1 MLLPVLQKVHVGN
14 KPGTVQ
20 LFVSTVVQIRPI
32 PIFNGK
38 HFSQLTLKSH
48 SLFQVSLTSKP
59 RDLLPSTGKKRSW
72 KQNIFVVISTWPNPR
87 QDWRDE
93 SENLIQFTVRYCWQN
108 RSADGFVMH
117 LPHCKAR
124 ENTPD
129 FVLFI
134 LILFVE
140 GLMLLVLP
148 SKKITWTGNSSHI
161 HTHTHTK
168 RKETSSALAEAA
180 ILASFFSWNISIFT
194 GGSITFKAS
203 HNRVGTQSHRG
214 WR

>member
-1 MLLPVLQKVHVGN
+1 MLLPVLQKVHVRN

-59 RDLLPSTGKKRSW
+59 RDLLSSTGKKRSW

-93 SENLIQFTVRYCWQN
+93 SENLIQFPVLLLTEPVCWWFCYASPSLQSKEKHPRFCAVYSN
-108 RSADGFVMH
+108 FVCGRTNAFGPSFEEDN
-117 LPHCKAR
+117 L
-124 ENTPD
+124 NWQ
-129 FVLFI
+129 
-134 LILFVE
+134 LI
-140 GLMLLVLP
+140 
-148 SKKITWTGNSSHI
+148 S
-161 HTHTHTK
+161 HTHTHTHEKK
-168 RKETSSALAEAA
+168 RNKFSSGR
-180 ILASFFSWNISIFT
+180 SSNISKFFFLEYLNLYRRLHHFQ
-194 GGSITFKAS
+194 SIP
-203 HNRVGTQSHRG
+203 
-214 WR
+214 

>member
-1 MLLPVLQKVHVGN
+1 MLLPVLQKVHVRN

-59 RDLLPSTGKKRSW
+59 RDLLSSTGKKRSW

-93 SENLIQFTVRYCWQN
+93 SENLIQFTVLLLTKPVCWWFCYASPSLQSKEKHPRFCAVYSN
-108 RSADGFVMH
+108 FVCGRTNAFGPSFEEDN
-117 LPHCKAR
+117 L
-124 ENTPD
+124 NWQ
-129 FVLFI
+129 
-134 LILFVE
+134 LI
-140 GLMLLVLP
+140 
-148 SKKITWTGNSSHI
+148 S
-161 HTHTHTK
+161 HTHTHTHEKK
-168 RKETSSALAEAA
+168 RNKFSSGR
-180 ILASFFSWNISIFT
+180 SSNISKFFFLEYLNLYRRLHHFQ
-194 GGSITFKAS
+194 SIP
-203 HNRVGTQSHRG
+203 
-214 WR
+214 

>member
-1 MLLPVLQKVHVGN
+1 MLLPVLQKVHVRN

-93 SENLIQFTVRYCWQN
+93 SENLIQFTVLLLTKPVCWWFCYASPSLQSKGKHP
-108 RSADGFVMH
+108 RFCAVYS
-117 LPHCKAR
+117 
-124 ENTPD
+124 D
-129 FVLFI
+129 FVYGRTNAFGPSFEEDNLNWQ
-134 LILFVE
+134 LI
-140 GLMLLVLP
+140 
-148 SKKITWTGNSSHI
+148 S
-161 HTHTHTK
+161 HTHTHTHEKK
-168 RKETSSALAEAA
+168 RNKFSSGR
-180 ILASFFSWNISIFT
+180 SSNISKFFFLEYLNLYRRLHHFQ
-194 GGSITFKAS
+194 SIP
-203 HNRVGTQSHRG
+203 
-214 WR
+214 

>member
-48 SLFQVSLTSKP
+48 SLFQGSTTSKP
-59 RDLLPSTGKKRSW
+59 RDLLSSTGKKRSW

-108 RSADGFVMH
+108 RSADGFVMPSPSLQSKGKH
-117 LPHCKAR
+117 PRFCAVYS
-124 ENTPD
+124 D
-129 FVLFI
+129 FVYGRTNAFGPSFEEDNLNWQ
-134 LILFVE
+134 LI
-140 GLMLLVLP
+140 
-148 SKKITWTGNSSHI
+148 S
-161 HTHTHTK
+161 HTHTHTHEKK
-168 RKETSSALAEAA
+168 RNKFSSGR
-180 ILASFFSWNISIFT
+180 SSNISKFFFLEYLNLYRRLHHFQ
-194 GGSITFKAS
+194 SIP
-203 HNRVGTQSHRG
+203 
-214 WR
+214 

>member
-48 SLFQVSLTSKP
+48 SLFQGSTTSKP
-59 RDLLPSTGKKRSW
+59 RDLLSSTGKKRSW

-93 SENLIQFTVRYCWQN
+93 SENLIQFPVLLLTKPVCWWFCYASPSLQSKEKHPRFCAVYSN
-108 RSADGFVMH
+108 FVCGRTNAFGPSFEEDN
-117 LPHCKAR
+117 L
-124 ENTPD
+124 NWQ
-129 FVLFI
+129 
-134 LILFVE
+134 LI
-140 GLMLLVLP
+140 
-148 SKKITWTGNSSHI
+148 S
-161 HTHTHTK
+161 HTHTHTHEKK
-168 RKETSSALAEAA
+168 RNKFSSGR
-180 ILASFFSWNISIFT
+180 SSNISKFFFLEYLNLYRRLHHFQ
-194 GGSITFKAS
+194 SIP
-203 HNRVGTQSHRG
+203 
-214 WR
+214 

>member
-93 SENLIQFTVRYCWQN
+93 SENLIQFTVLLLTKPVCWWFCYASPSLQSKGKHP
-108 RSADGFVMH
+108 RFCAVYSHFVCGRTNAFGPSFEEDN
-117 LPHCKAR
+117 L
-124 ENTPD
+124 NWQ
-129 FVLFI
+129 
-134 LILFVE
+134 LI
-140 GLMLLVLP
+140 
-148 SKKITWTGNSSHI
+148 S
-161 HTHTHTK
+161 HTHTHT
-168 RKETSSALAEAA
+168 RKEKKQVQL
-180 ILASFFSWNISIFT
+180 WQ
-194 GGSITFKAS
+194 K
-203 HNRVGTQSHRG
+203 QQY
-214 WR
+214 

>member
-108 RSADGFVMH
+108 RSADGFVMPSPSLQSKGKH
-117 LPHCKAR
+117 PRFCAVYS
-124 ENTPD
+124 D
-129 FVLFI
+129 FVYGRTNAFGPSFEEDNLNWQ
-134 LILFVE
+134 LI
-140 GLMLLVLP
+140 
-148 SKKITWTGNSSHI
+148 S
-161 HTHTHTK
+161 HTHTHTHEKK
-168 RKETSSALAEAA
+168 RNKFSSGR
-180 ILASFFSWNISIFT
+180 SSNISKFFFLEYLNLYRRLHHFQ
-194 GGSITFKAS
+194 SIP
-203 HNRVGTQSHRG
+203 
-214 WR
+214 

>member
-48 SLFQVSLTSKP
+48 SLFQGSTTSKP
-59 RDLLPSTGKKRSW
+59 RDLLSSTGKKRSW

-108 RSADGFVMH
+108 RSADGFVMPSPSLQSKGKH
-117 LPHCKAR
+117 PRFCAVYS
-124 ENTPD
+124 D
-129 FVLFI
+129 FVYGRTNAFGPSFEEDNLNWQ
-134 LILFVE
+134 LI
-140 GLMLLVLP
+140 
-148 SKKITWTGNSSHI
+148 S
-161 HTHTHTK
+161 HTHTHT
-168 RKETSSALAEAA
+168 RKEKKQVQL
-180 ILASFFSWNISIFT
+180 WQ
-194 GGSITFKAS
+194 K
-203 HNRVGTQSHRG
+203 QQY
-214 WR
+214 

>member
-48 SLFQVSLTSKP
+48 SLFQGSTTSKP
-59 RDLLPSTGKKRSW
+59 RDLLSSTGKKRSW

-93 SENLIQFTVRYCWQN
+93 SENLIQFTVLLLTKPVCWWFCYASPSLQSKEKHP
-108 RSADGFVMH
+108 RFCAVYS
-117 LPHCKAR
+117 
-124 ENTPD
+124 D
-129 FVLFI
+129 FVYGRTNAFGPSFEEDNLNWQ
-134 LILFVE
+134 LI
-140 GLMLLVLP
+140 
-148 SKKITWTGNSSHI
+148 S
-161 HTHTHTK
+161 HTHTHTHEKK
-168 RKETSSALAEAA
+168 RNKFSSGR
-180 ILASFFSWNISIFT
+180 SSNISKFFFLEYLNLYRRLHHFQ
-194 GGSITFKAS
+194 SIP
-203 HNRVGTQSHRG
+203 
-214 WR
+214 